1 MYAAH
6 AHMRVR
12 FTNITTSYQFDY
24 SESKEMRLCIRLLQ
38 QSSYS
43 VGLAYELLVME
54 VLERYSFQL
63 KHTGGAGDGGQDF
76 NGYWVLPEKR
86 VPVVG
91 EQHITID
98 NHCIQL
104 NYQVLEM
111 IHVLNL
117 YGDCVHAFGGRGGW
131 V

>member
-6 AHMRVR
+6 AHIRVR
-12 FTNITTSYQFDY
+12 FTNVTTSYQSDY
-24 SESKEMRLCIRLLQ
+24 SGSEEMRLCVRLLQ

-86 VPVVG
+86 VPVIG
-91 EQHITID
+91 EQHVTID
-98 NHCIQL
+98 N
-104 NYQVLEM
+104 
-111 IHVLNL
+111 
-117 YGDCVHAFGGRGGW
+117 
-131 V
+131 

>member
-1 MYAAH
+1 
-6 AHMRVR
+6 
-12 FTNITTSYQFDY
+12 
-24 SESKEMRLCIRLLQ
+24 MRLCVRLLQ

-76 NGYWVLPEKR
+76 SGYWVLPDKR

-91 EQHITID
+91 EQYTSD
-98 NHCIQL
+98 MQGL
-104 NYQVLEM
+104 
-111 IHVLNL
+111 
-117 YGDCVHAFGGRGGW
+117 FGASLSSQRHRA
-131 V
+131 VS